1 MAAGQIL
8 VFAGQIDPA
17 GFSVPVAQVLVEEI
31 SRWTERRYSIGSQV
45 LGFELRIILD
55 RSRKSWP
62 LQ

>member
-31 SRWTERRYSIGSQV
+31 SRWTERRYSIGS
-45 LGFELRIILD
+45 
-55 RSRKSWP
+55 
-62 LQ
+62 